1 MLTVA
6 DVLFRAFGKKCIIIG
21 MQQPFVSN
29 LTVCFIYLVIHTT
42 VLSLE
47 LLVIEVA
54 FNSGT
59 KTLLLLIVSAA
70 FVELKISVLKKC
82 DEMFV

>member
-6 DVLFRAFGKKCIIIG
+6 DVLLRAFGKKCIIIG
-21 MQQPFVSN
+21 FEKPFISN
-29 LTVCFIYLVIHTT
+29 LITCFVYIFLHTT
-42 VLSLE
+42 VLLLE
-47 LLVIEVA
+47 VLVIEVA

-82 DEMFV
+82 DEVFL